1 MCQTGTALQ
10 SGTKSNGT
18 WPENKPQQKHDVRT
32 ETNNQIETVE
42 KSINRPLETKPLH
55 KKHTTEAQIQELER
69 SGKQES
75 ESMIVLR
82 ATVYAALLIVLSRDV
97 SSSENGE
104 IMFKGLNRHTAACL
118 QKRCSKQIESC
129 VKHHRDHDQ
138 AKLKGCIVKKCKSIG
153 MVCIEEMI
161 PEITPYLR
169 YAMDQYMEC
178 WITNDEIYGKNF
190 TGCLMRGVFNKTKVA
205 YQHVFHMKESVGC
218 WVNTVMDGV
227 VDCIEEIDDRDLEKF
242 GLLWSEKIENMFPEY
257 IICSRLGFF
266 SGRPSCLKI
275 AEEVVPEFNS
285 FFSCTGYISCLVRK
299 VLPAIRDC

>member
-1 MCQTGTALQ
+1 M
-10 SGTKSNGT
+10 
-18 WPENKPQQKHDVRT
+18 
-32 ETNNQIETVE
+32 
-42 KSINRPLETKPLH
+42 SIH
-55 KKHTTEAQIQELER
+55 QWA
-69 SGKQES
+69 ES

-161 PEITPYLR
+161 SEITPYLLQNENSR
-169 YAMDQYMEC
+169 MFILILGYAMDQYMEC

-205 YQHVFHMKESVGC
+205 YQHVFHMKESVRC
-218 WVNTVMDGV
+218 WVNTVMDGG

-275 AEEVVPEFNS
+275 AEEVFGNAELWKAMS
-285 FFSCTGYISCLVRK
+285 GYISCLVRK